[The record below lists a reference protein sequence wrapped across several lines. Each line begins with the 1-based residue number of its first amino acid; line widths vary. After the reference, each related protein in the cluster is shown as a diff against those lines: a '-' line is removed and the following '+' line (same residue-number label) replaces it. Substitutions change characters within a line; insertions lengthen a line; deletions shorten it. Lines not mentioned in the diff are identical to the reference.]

1 MIDRPYTPPPAPRMG
16 WLAFWLFVW
25 LGSVVAYAVDGMR

>member
-1 MIDRPYTPPPAPRMG
+1 MRDRPAPPMG

-25 LGSVVAYAVDGMR
+25 LGSVVGYAAVGMR